1 LRKTTIFDLD
11 GTLLDVSDRYYS
23 VFNTFWNITSLS
35 KDIYWSLK
43 RKLRDDWLVLDQ
55 ILGRVSGAD
64 YERYLKYKK
73 STLEQELFL
82 RLDRPLVDWRRIY
95 RIESTWFILT
105 LRRHPEA
112 LFSQLEY
119 LGLSEFRERMVVL
132 SPEGPRTKVT
142 WLCTHVEP
150 GVCVDVIGDSETD
163 LSCGERPLSCVYLVT
178 TGLAD
183 PKLLLNC
190 YRSRYGSVSDICIVN
205 DVDQYLHIRGV

>member
-35 KDIYWSLK
+35 KDMYWSLK
-43 RKLRDDWLVLDQ
+43 RKLRDDRLVLDQ
-55 ILGRVSGAD
+55 ILGRVSEAD
-64 YERYLKYKK
+64 YKRYLKYKK

-82 RLDRPLVDWRRIY
+82 QLDRPLVDWRRIHHV
-95 RIESTWFILT
+95 EGPWFILT

-119 LGLSEFRERMVVL
+119 LGLSEFGERVVVL
-132 SPEGPRTKVT
+132 SPEGPRTKLT
-142 WLCTHVEP
+142 WLCTNVEP
-150 GVCVDVIGDSETD
+150 DVYVEVIGDSETD
-163 LSCGERPLSCVYLVT
+163 LFCGERSLSCVYLVN

-183 PKLLLNC
+183 PKLLLHC
-190 YRSRYGSVSDICIVN
+190 YRSRYGSVSDVCIVD